1 MSPTPPAIQLSI
13 CIPTYNFGE
22 FIGETLES
30 IVSQLEPGVEVVVLD
45 GGSQD
50 DTADVVGRFTRD
62 CPAVSYVRQSVRGG
76 IDRDMARSI
85 ELARGEY
92 CWLFS
97 SDDIMAPGALKKLLR
112 ELKSGLDIY
121 LCGLTLC
128 DKAMNPIIEHAVSS
142 ASWGTVFHLED
153 AADRQRYFAAAR
165 TTTAFFSFM
174 GSIVLRRSRWL
185 EHTLD
190 ENYVGSC
197 WAHVVR
203 ILRMISGGLSV
214 KYLGESFQFKRGDN
228 DSFMDKGLVPRY
240 ALAIDGYHRIARD
253 VFGESSIEARHIR
266 RVVANEFPLK
276 AMFYARVDCRDRGRW
291 SDIPELDRLVA
302 KTYCDLTLRNLIYRA
317 GYRWIPMK
325 VYELARLMYL
335 TLRGRPLRKGAA

>member
-1 MSPTPPAIQLSI
+1 MNPIPPAIRLSI
-13 CIPTYNFGE
+13 CIPTYNFGA

-50 DTADVVGRFTRD
+50 DTAEVVGRFTRD
-62 CPAVSYVRQSVRGG
+62 CPTVSYVRQPVRGG
-76 IDRDMARSI
+76 IDRDMARSV

-97 SDDIMAPGALKKLLR
+97 SDDTMKPGALRRVLD
-112 ELKSGLDIY
+112 ELDSGLDLY

-128 DKAMNPIIEHAVSS
+128 DKTMNPIVDHTVSS
-142 ASWGTVFHLED
+142 APWGAVFHLED
-153 AADRQRYFAAAR
+153 AADRQRYFVAAQ

-174 GSIVLRRSRWL
+174 GSIILRRSRWL

-190 ENYVGSC
+190 EAYVGSC

-203 ILRMISGGLSV
+203 ILRMIPDGLSV
-214 KYLGESFQFKRGDN
+214 KYLGESFQLKRGEN
-228 DSFMDKGLVPRY
+228 DSFMDQGLVHRY
-240 ALAIDGYHRIARD
+240 ALAIDGYHRIAAD
-253 VFGESSIEARHIR
+253 IFGDQSPEARYIR
-266 RVVANEFPLK
+266 RVVVNEFPLK

-302 KTYCDLTLRNLIYRA
+302 KTYRDLTLRNLIYRA
-317 GYRWIPMK
+317 GYRLIPIK
-325 VYELARLMYL
+325 VYELVHLMYL
-335 TLRGRPLRKGAA
+335 ALRRRPLRKGAA